1 MEITETSK
9 DLDEVKDEKPSVA
22 AIPSKEEPR
31 SNSSSRLSR
40 MEQFL
45 TGEREEEPEEN
56 EEDSNLSA
64 SEKLRL
70 LKDEGDGS
78 EDSNQVINDVNEKI
92 EDKSSDE
99 VKPKRSKKR
108 KGPPKGGSFG
118 PTVGG
123 F

>member
-1 MEITETSK
+1 
-9 DLDEVKDEKPSVA
+9 
-22 AIPSKEEPR
+22 
-31 SNSSSRLSR
+31 

-45 TGEREEEPEEN
+45 TGESEEEPEVK
-56 EEDSNLSA
+56 EEDSKLSA

-70 LKDEGDGS
+70 LKDEDDGS
-78 EDSNQVINDVNEKI
+78 ENSNQVINDVNEKI

-99 VKPKRSKKR
+99 EKPKRSKKR